1 MTLKERKV
9 TVPGQVQT
17 LELIPYHHFIEF
29 EELIKEII
37 VIWTF

>member
-9 TVPGQVQT
+9 TEPDQVQT
-17 LELIPYHHFIEF
+17 LELIPYHRFIGF

-37 VIWTF
+37 VI